1 MTMADLPRVD
11 EHIRRHL
18 TKELA
23 PRRIR
28 KLRGIAKLAKL
39 THHGVLSNKR
49 RVQTADHLEQKLI
62 SIAPEV
68 GLGTRFISESP
79 GLASV
84 QENNPSQAR
93 LPLQVGEPV
102 WDWFRA
108 IWAKVNDDKFIYHH

>member
-1 MTMADLPRVD
+1 
-11 EHIRRHL
+11 
-18 TKELA
+18 
-23 PRRIR
+23 
-28 KLRGIAKLAKL
+28 
-39 THHGVLSNKR
+39 
-49 RVQTADHLEQKLI
+49 VQTADHLEQKLI